1 MNIIQPV
8 TTKKEIKS
16 WYLYDFANSVFATPS
31 LAMFIPILL
40 DKLTTQKACSN
51 LYNDTNGEKF
61 CDDNG
66 HYLEEKLFV
75 NIGLFDI
82 TPESFAFAVLGISVL
97 FQAVFFISFGAYAD
111 YGKNK
116 KRLLTINTIAGSVSA
131 MGFILF
137 YEEWSWFI
145 VGCLTIVA
153 NILFGLAIVY
163 YNAYLPLLV
172 RNHGD
177 YINANTDEK
186 KMEIEDNLSN
196 KISTYGFMWGYS
208 GSLIATIL
216 TFIIIVFYPN
226 TTNRYDDKNTN
237 ISICLCIFFTGLW
250 WLVFGLISISGLQE
264 REGEEFPDDENWIL
278 FSWKRTYLTIK
289 QLKNHKNIKY
299 FMISYFLYSD
309 AYSTISSCGILYAKR
324 ELNVTQLMLTI
335 LLLEVTLCSVVGNYF
350 FLVIQRKFK
359 IRTKCIITFHLISY
373 LLLSIFGLFY
383 LTGNI
388 SLLIFGFIHGFLIGA
403 VQSFT
408 RTLFV
413 QLIPS
418 GLEAQFF
425 SLYEISD
432 KGSSWIG
439 PIVLAVISQFVSIRY
454 GFIYIVG
461 MLFIST
467 IILQFVNV
475 SKNFENR
482 DEMAGEIAE
491 EVAEE
496 VV

>member
-1 MNIIQPV
+1 
-8 TTKKEIKS
+8 
-16 WYLYDFANSVFATPS
+16 
-31 LAMFIPILL
+31 
-40 DKLTTQKACSN
+40 
-51 LYNDTNGEKF
+51 
-61 CDDNG
+61 
-66 HYLEEKLFV
+66 
-75 NIGLFDI
+75 
-82 TPESFAFAVLGISVL
+82 
-97 FQAVFFISFGAYAD
+97 
-111 YGKNK
+111 
-116 KRLLTINTIAGSVSA
+116 
-131 MGFILF
+131 
-137 YEEWSWFI
+137 
-145 VGCLTIVA
+145 
-153 NILFGLAIVY
+153 
-163 YNAYLPLLV
+163 
-172 RNHGD
+172 
-177 YINANTDEK
+177 
-186 KMEIEDNLSN
+186 
-196 KISTYGFMWGYS
+196 MWGYS
-208 GSLIATIL
+208 GSLIVTIL

-226 TTNRYDDKNTN
+226 TTNRYDDRNTN

-250 WLVFGLISISGLQE
+250 WLVFGLISISGLEE
-264 REGEEFPDDENWIL
+264 REGEEFPDDENWIF

-309 AYSTISSCGILYAKR
+309 AYSTISSCGILYAKK

-335 LLLEVTLCSVVGNYF
+335 LLLEVTLCSVIGNYF

-418 GLEAQFF
+418 GLEVQFF

-432 KGSSWIG
+432 KGSSWLG
-439 PIVLAVISQFVSIRY
+439 PVILAIISQYVSIRY

-475 SKNFENR
+475 TKNFENR
-482 DEMAGEIAE
+482 DEMAEEIE
-491 EVAEE
+491 NV
-496 VV
+496 

>member
-1 MNIIQPV
+1 MNSIQPI
-8 TTKKEIKS
+8 TTTKEIKS

-40 DKLTTQKACSN
+40 DRLTTQKACTI
-51 LYNDTNGEKF
+51 LENDTNGEKV

-66 HYLEEKLFV
+66 HYGEEKIFV
-75 NIGLFDI
+75 NMGLFDI

-97 FQAVFFISFGAYAD
+97 FQAFFFISFGTYAD

-116 KRLLTINTIAGSVSA
+116 KRLLTINTIIGSVLA
-131 MGFILF
+131 MTFVIF
-137 YEEWSWFI
+137 FEEWSWFI
-145 VGCLTIVA
+145 VGCLTIIT
-153 NILFGLAIVY
+153 NILFGLAIVF

-177 YINANTDEK
+177 YINANTDDK
-186 KMEIEDNLSN
+186 KMEVEDNLSN
-196 KISTYGFMWGYS
+196 KISTYGFIWGYC
-208 GSLIATIL
+208 GSLIVTIL

-226 TTNRYDDKNTN
+226 TTNRYDDRNTN

-250 WLVFGLISISGLQE
+250 WLVFGLISISGLEE
-264 REGEEFPDDENWIL
+264 REGNEFPDDENWIL
-278 FSWKRTYLTIK
+278 FSWKRTYRTIK
-289 QLKNHKNIKY
+289 QLKNHRNIKY

-309 AYSTISSCGILYAKR
+309 AYSTISSCGILYAKK

-335 LLLEVTLCSVVGNYF
+335 LLLEVTLCSVIGNYV
-350 FLVIQRKFK
+350 FLMIQRKYN
-359 IRTKCIITFHLISY
+359 ISTKCIITFHLVSY

-418 GLEAQFF
+418 GLEVQFF

-432 KGSSWIG
+432 KGSSWLG
-439 PIVLAVISQFVSIRY
+439 PVILAIISQYVSIRY
-454 GFIYIVG
+454 GFIYIIG

-482 DEMAGEIAE
+482 DEMAEEIE
-491 EVAEE
+491 NV
-496 VV
+496 